1 MPCSNATKRFLVQ
14 IVQLNRNWLV
24 ISGSSK
30 VMLLL
35 RPWEWLRSIVMSMSV
50 CVCLS
55 DRISP
60 EPYTRSLPMFVHV
73 AYGRGSVLLR
83 QGDEIQ
89 RGRGS
94 FGGFSSPL
102 TMHCTAE
109 ILGPTQKRLNW
120 STCHLAWWVGLAR
133 RTVCYV
139 AVTIPKGEGAIWENV
154 PNKPNTVHNCNFSC
168 EGLMSLKF
176 NYLP

>member
-1 MPCSNATKRFLVQ
+1 VQ

-102 TMHCTAE
+102 TMHCTA
-109 ILGPTQKRLNW
+109 
-120 STCHLAWWVGLAR
+120 
-133 RTVCYV
+133 
-139 AVTIPKGEGAIWENV
+139 
-154 PNKPNTVHNCNFSC
+154 
-168 EGLMSLKF
+168 
-176 NYLP
+176 